1 MCPKMKSTD
10 LIPMFNS
17 EGRSLGFRPIE
28 AAMSLIRRGFAKPSY
43 GRKGHLRSIWQISE
57 DGSNPV
63 VNHAP
68 AGTKYSSLKSLDN
81 GTRSWQLH
89 RIDPRDEDG
98 NVVSLRPA
106 FLQVVSDCLVR

>member
-10 LIPMFNS
+10 LIPIFNS

-28 AAMSLIRRGFAKPSY
+28 AARSLIRRGFVKPSY

-68 AGTKYSSLKSLDN
+68 AGTKYSSLRNLDN